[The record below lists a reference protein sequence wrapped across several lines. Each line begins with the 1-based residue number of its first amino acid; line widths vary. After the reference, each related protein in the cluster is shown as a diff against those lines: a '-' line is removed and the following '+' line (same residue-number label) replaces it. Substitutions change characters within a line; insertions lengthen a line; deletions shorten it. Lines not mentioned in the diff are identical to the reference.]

1 MSAAAQPIPN
11 LPWFDIDD
19 SASPSLDD
27 LAQRYGLH
35 PLEIEDCRHGHQR
48 AKADEHEKYIFCVL
62 KHLHPDKGINFDDA
76 DVFIGRDFIVTV
88 RTPIDRIDRVRARAV
103 EEKITRVDRLFYI
116 LLDEIVDGYLPVLDK
131 LSDET
136 SEIESTV
143 LENPEPA
150 MLKRIFELKRK
161 LIEFRREANAMREVV
176 NTLMRREGGILGDDL
191 DPYLRDVYDHLIRT
205 VDLIETYRDLLT
217 GSLDIYLSA
226 VANRTNEVM
235 KVLTIYGTV
244 ALPLI
249 IITGFFGMNLP
260 LPFQHSPHALAYTIG
275 IMALST
281 VAVLIYFKVK
291 RWF

>member
-1 MSAAAQPIPN
+1 MPASQPIPT
-11 LPWFDIDD
+11 LAWFDIDD
-19 SASPSLDD
+19 PASSSLDD
-27 LAQRYGLH
+27 LAQRYQLH
-35 PLEIEDCRHGHQR
+35 PLEIEDCRHGRQR
-48 AKADEHEKYIFCVL
+48 AKTDEHENYIFCVF
-62 KHLHPDKGINFDDA
+62 KHLHPDRGIDFDDA
-76 DVFIGRDFIVTV
+76 DIFVGRDFIITV
-88 RTPIDRIDRVRARAV
+88 HTPADRIDRVRARAV

-136 SEIESTV
+136 SEIESSV
-143 LENPEPA
+143 LEHPDPV

-191 DPYLRDVYDHLIRT
+191 DVYLRDVYDHLIRT

>member
-1 MSAAAQPIPN
+1 MPASQPIPN
-11 LPWFDIDD
+11 LAWFDIDD
-19 SASPSLDD
+19 PASPSLDE

-48 AKADEHEKYIFCVL
+48 AKADEHENYIFCVL
-62 KHLHPDKGINFDDA
+62 KHLHPDRGINFDDI
-76 DVFIGRDFIVTV
+76 DIFIGRDFVVTV
-88 RTPIDRIDRVRARAV
+88 HRPTDHIDRVRARAV

-116 LLDEIVDGYLPVLDK
+116 LIDEIVDGYLPVLDK

-143 LENPEPA
+143 LERPDPV

-161 LIEFRREANAMREVV
+161 LIEFRRETNAMRELV

-260 LPFQHSPHALAYTIG
+260 LPFQHSPHGLALAVG
-275 IMALST
+275 LMALST
-281 VAVLIYFKVK
+281 AAVLIYFKVK
-291 RWF
+291 HWF